1 MASKLLIDGSQI
13 DQTKVALVGDF
24 GLEDFEFES
33 NSQKHLK
40 GNIYLGKISRIEPSL
55 QAAFVDIGS
64 EKNGFLAFGEIHPN
78 YFQIPIADREAL
90 LKAEADQQDLHNS
103 QADNSPDSSNEDS
116 SENTQVSEDD
126 LIKNT
131 ENDILTSD
139 EGLRDNESNVSEDNE
154 SNVSEDNESNVSEDN
169 ESNVSEDNESNV
181 SEDKEIIIEPD
192 DLPSIEKKSKPN
204 NRHSKSQ
211 KINLRKKLF
220 RSYKIQEV
228 IKNSQLILVQVVKEE
243 RGNKGAALTSYISLA
258 GKYTV
263 LMPNSTKT
271 KGISR
276 KIASSEERQKL
287 QTMIE
292 ELKLPIDMGLIVR
305 TAGLNKTKIE
315 IKNDVEILKKLWNNI
330 VGETTK
336 DTTIAPALVHEEGNL
351 IRRAIR
357 DIYTKEMKN
366 IFIEGSEAFKET
378 KKYVSQLL
386 PNCAKYVKEYKN
398 KIPIFAKHN
407 VESEL
412 IKMFDTN
419 VHLKSGGYLVINP
432 TEALV
437 AIDVNSGS
445 ATKERNI
452 EKTAIKT
459 NLEAAEEIS
468 KQIKIR
474 DLSGLIV
481 IDFIDMYEMR
491 NNRLVEKK
499 IKEMV
504 KLDRAR
510 IQVNRISQFGL
521 MELSRQRLR
530 QSFIEWKCTLSIES
544 CAQKII
550 GLIKQ
555 NSLTLKTSDLRFEI
569 NPVLSSYIKAHHEK
583 EILSIKEKYNVK
595 FIITENLM
603 LENDSIIFN
612 DLKDPK
618 KKKKTAP
625 NKKKKVLKSKI
636 PSKKLSEAPKTQKK
650 LDPSPSKIS
659 SKVDTKKPKAEKDAQ
674 DEIKPVAIKKART
687 GPKKT
692 GWWSQ

>member
-13 DQTKVALVGDF
+13 DQTKVALVSDF

-90 LKAEADQQDLHNS
+90 LKEEADQQDLHN
-103 QADNSPDSSNEDS
+103 NENQ
-116 SENTQVSEDD
+116 ENTEEETDKQDESLESDHNQAILNMRLWPITMKV
-126 LIKNT
+126 LLMKKMMFQMIIK
-131 ENDILTSD
+131 D
-139 EGLRDNESNVSEDNE
+139 
-154 SNVSEDNESNVSEDN
+154 
-169 ESNVSEDNESNV
+169 
-181 SEDKEIIIEPD
+181 IEPD
-192 DLPSIEKKSKPN
+192 DLPPLEKETKP
-204 NRHSKSQ
+204 RHKYNKSQ
-211 KINLRKKLF
+211 RNNLRKKLF

-287 QTMIE
+287 KAMIE

-315 IKNDVEILKKLWNNI
+315 IKKDVEILKKLWNNI
-330 VGETTK
+330 VNETTK
-336 DTTIAPALVHEEGNL
+336 DTTIAPALIHEEGNL

-366 IFIEGSEAFKET
+366 IFVEGHEAFNET

-386 PNCAKYVKEYKN
+386 PTCSKYVKEYKSN
-398 KIPIFAKHN
+398 IPIFAKHD

-412 IKMFDTN
+412 IKMFDTT

-452 EKTAIKT
+452 EKTAVKT
-459 NLEAAEEIS
+459 IL
-468 KQIKIR
+468 
-474 DLSGLIV
+474 
-481 IDFIDMYEMR
+481 
-491 NNRLVEKK
+491 RL
-499 IKEMV
+499 
-504 KLDRAR
+504 
-510 IQVNRISQFGL
+510 
-521 MELSRQRLR
+521 
-530 QSFIEWKCTLSIES
+530 
-544 CAQKII
+544 
-550 GLIKQ
+550 
-555 NSLTLKTSDLRFEI
+555 LKRF
-569 NPVLSSYIKAHHEK
+569 
-583 EILSIKEKYNVK
+583 
-595 FIITENLM
+595 
-603 LENDSIIFN
+603 
-612 DLKDPK
+612 
-618 KKKKTAP
+618 P
-625 NKKKKVLKSKI
+625 NK
-636 PSKKLSEAPKTQKK
+636 
-650 LDPSPSKIS
+650 
-659 SKVDTKKPKAEKDAQ
+659 
-674 DEIKPVAIKKART
+674 
-687 GPKKT
+687 
-692 GWWSQ
+692 

>member
-1 MASKLLIDGSQI
+1 MANKLLIDGSQI
-13 DQTKVALVGDF
+13 DQTKVALVSDA

-33 NSQKHLK
+33 TTQKNLK
-40 GNIYLGKISRIEPSL
+40 GNIYLGKVSRIEPSL

-64 EKNGFLAFGEIHPN
+64 DKNGFLAFGEIHPN
-78 YFQIPIADREAL
+78 YFQIPVADKEAL
-90 LKAEADQQDLHNS
+90 LKEEADNQNLHNNFEDQNEKIEES
-103 QADNSPDSSNEDS
+103 SKNNGETDVVSNEEIVDAIAS
-116 SENTQVSEDD
+116 DD
-126 LIKNT
+126 LNTKNIN
-131 ENDILTSD
+131 EASEQKDI
-139 EGLRDNESNVSEDNE
+139 V
-154 SNVSEDNESNVSEDN
+154 
-169 ESNVSEDNESNV
+169 
-181 SEDKEIIIEPD
+181 IEPD
-192 DLPSIEKKSKPN
+192 DLPPLEHESKTEIKHNKSYRN
-204 NRHSKSQ
+204 
-211 KINLRKKLF
+211 NLRRKLF

-276 KIASSEERQKL
+276 KIASADERQKL
-287 QTMIE
+287 KTMID

-305 TAGLNKTKIE
+305 TAGLNKTKVE
-315 IKNDVEILKKLWNNI
+315 IKKDVEILKKLWNNI
-330 VGETTK
+330 VNDTTK
-336 DTTIAPALVHEEGNL
+336 DTTIAPALIHEEGNL

-357 DIYTKEMKN
+357 DIYSKEMKN
-366 IFIEGSEAFKET
+366 ILVEGLDAFKET
-378 KKYVSQLL
+378 KKYISQLL
-386 PNCAKYVKEYKN
+386 PSCSKYVKEYKSST
-398 KIPIFAKHN
+398 PIFSKHGVDN
-407 VESEL
+407 EL
-412 IKMFDTN
+412 IKMFETTVN
-419 VHLKSGGYLVINP
+419 LKSGGYLVINP

-452 EKTAIKT
+452 EKTALKT

-499 IKEMV
+499 IKEAI

-521 MELSRQRLR
+521 MEVSRQRLR
-530 QSFIEWKCTLSIES
+530 QSFIEWTCTLSIES
-544 CAQKII
+544 CALKVISLINQDII
-550 GLIKQ
+550 ASKSNEVHI
-555 NSLTLKTSDLRFEI
+555 EI
-569 NPVLSSYIKAHHEK
+569 NPILLEYLNNHHEN
-583 EILSIKEKYNVK
+583 EIASIKEKYKVDLI
-595 FIITENLM
+595 FIENLK
-603 LENDSIIFN
+603 LSNDSIVFVN
-612 DLKDPK
+612 KKSVKNKKKPNS
-618 KKKKTAP
+618 KKKKTI
-625 NKKKKVLKSKI
+625 KKKIIKKKIFDKKDKDKAKIKSE
-636 PSKKLSEAPKTQKK
+636 KKYIDSNNVNLDENVTQKVK
-650 LDPSPSKIS
+650 SVEEVK
-659 SKVDTKKPKAEKDAQ
+659 T
-674 DEIKPVAIKKART
+674 IKKTKT

>member
-103 QADNSPDSSNEDS
+103 QADNSSDSSNEDS
-116 SENTQVSEDD
+116 SENTQVSEDSESNLSED
-126 LIKNT
+126 
-131 ENDILTSD
+131 S
-139 EGLRDNESNVSEDNE
+139 ESNVSEDNE
-154 SNVSEDNESNVSEDN
+154 SNVSENNESNI
-169 ESNVSEDNESNV
+169 

-287 QTMIE
+287 KTMIE

-386 PNCAKYVKEYKN
+386 PSCAKYVKEYKN

-625 NKKKKVLKSKI
+625 NKKKKVVKSKI
-636 PSKKLSEAPKTQKK
+636 PSKKLSEAPKIQKK

>member
-1 MASKLLIDGSQI
+1 M
-13 DQTKVALVGDF
+13 
-24 GLEDFEFES
+24 
-33 NSQKHLK
+33 
-40 GNIYLGKISRIEPSL
+40 
-55 QAAFVDIGS
+55 
-64 EKNGFLAFGEIHPN
+64 
-78 YFQIPIADREAL
+78 
-90 LKAEADQQDLHNS
+90 
-103 QADNSPDSSNEDS
+103 
-116 SENTQVSEDD
+116 
-126 LIKNT
+126 
-131 ENDILTSD
+131 
-139 EGLRDNESNVSEDNE
+139 
-154 SNVSEDNESNVSEDN
+154 
-169 ESNVSEDNESNV
+169 
-181 SEDKEIIIEPD
+181 
-192 DLPSIEKKSKPN
+192 
-204 NRHSKSQ
+204 
-211 KINLRKKLF
+211 
-220 RSYKIQEV
+220 
-228 IKNSQLILVQVVKEE
+228 KNSQLILVQVVKEE

-287 QTMIE
+287 KIMIN
-292 ELKLPIDMGLIVR
+292 ELNLPIDMGLIVR

-315 IKNDVEILKKLWNNI
+315 IKKDVETLKKLWNNI
-330 VGETTK
+330 VQDTTK
-336 DTTIAPALVHEEGNL
+336 DTTIAPALIHEEGNL

-357 DIYTKEMKN
+357 DIYNKEMKN
-366 IFIEGSEAFKET
+366 IFVEGTEAFNET
-378 KKYVSQLL
+378 KKYVAQLL
-386 PNCAKYVKEYKN
+386 PNCSKYVKEYKG
-398 KIPIFAKHN
+398 KEPIFAKHQ
-407 VESEL
+407 VEAEL
-412 IKMFDTN
+412 NKMFDTT

-452 EKTAIKT
+452 EKTAVKT

-491 NNRLVEKK
+491 NNRQVEKK
-499 IKEMV
+499 IKEAI

-555 NSLTLKTSDLRFEI
+555 NIINSKTKVIKFEI
-569 NPVLSSYIKAHHEK
+569 NPSLSKYLENNHEK
-583 EILSIKEKYNVK
+583 EIDMIKNKYGIKLS
-595 FIITENLM
+595 ITENPL
-603 LENDSIIFN
+603 LENDVIVFADDDKSNIQKKTKKQVHTKSPKSSEKKLQN
-612 DLKDPK
+612 KPTKKYRNTTKDKNVTHVDNKVSDTKPKEDLKKDTKPKEDLKKDTKPKEVPAKPK
-618 KKKKTAP
+618 KK
-625 NKKKKVLKSKI
+625 NFS
-636 PSKKLSEAPKTQKK
+636 
-650 LDPSPSKIS
+650 
-659 SKVDTKKPKAEKDAQ
+659 
-674 DEIKPVAIKKART
+674 
-687 GPKKT
+687 KKT